1 MAWLLFDR
9 WVRVSLTQEDW
20 EGVLLISVRTKRRSV
35 DETPS
40 VVMIAIL
47 DLDGR
52 TVGASLL
59 PGQLASPT

>member
-20 EGVLLISVRTKRRSV
+20 EGVLLITVRTKRRSV
-35 DETPS
+35 DETPL
-40 VVMIAIL
+40 VTMIAIL